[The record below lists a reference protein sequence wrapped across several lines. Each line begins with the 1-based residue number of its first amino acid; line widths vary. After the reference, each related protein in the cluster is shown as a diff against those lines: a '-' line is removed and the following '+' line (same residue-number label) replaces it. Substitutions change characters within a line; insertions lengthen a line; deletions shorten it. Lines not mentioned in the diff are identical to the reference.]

1 MEFELFD
8 LPKNS
13 AGLVHI
19 SDCNSASRSQ
29 FLQSL
34 GVLKRCS
41 IKYWDEKAFFR
52 WVSAI
57 LHKKLQF
64 KKKPSILHP
73 MIKRLQK
80 RWLKRETI
88 SPKSVWC
95 VTTLMTI
102 THADVWYFVSFAVHA
117 RVRVV
122 NNRGV
127 SDTSEMES
135 ESEYSQVWTT
145 NSISIYL
152 VFLDGNRTVAI
163 LTS

>member
-1 MEFELFD
+1 
-8 LPKNS
+8 
-13 AGLVHI
+13 
-19 SDCNSASRSQ
+19 
-29 FLQSL
+29 
-34 GVLKRCS
+34 
-41 IKYWDEKAFFR
+41 
-52 WVSAI
+52 
-57 LHKKLQF
+57 
-64 KKKPSILHP
+64 

-88 SPKSVWC
+88 RQKVF
-95 VTTLMTI
+95 I

-135 ESEYSQVWTT
+135 ESEYSQVWST
-145 NSISIYL
+145 NSISFYL

>member
-64 KKKPSILHP
+64 KKHTHFAPYDKAIAKE
-73 MIKRLQK
+73 MVEKRNNLAK
-80 RWLKRETI
+80 KCI
-88 SPKSVWC
+88 SP
-95 VTTLMTI
+95 TLMC
-102 THADVWYFVSFAVHA
+102 D
-117 RVRVV
+117 
-122 NNRGV
+122 
-127 SDTSEMES
+127 
-135 ESEYSQVWTT
+135 
-145 NSISIYL
+145 
-152 VFLDGNRTVAI
+152 I
-163 LTS
+163 LCLLQCMPA

>member
-1 MEFELFD
+1 M
-8 LPKNS
+8 
-13 AGLVHI
+13 HI
-19 SDCNSASRSQ
+19 SDCNSASWSQ

-34 GVLKRCS
+34 GVLKRC
-41 IKYWDEKAFFR
+41 IKFWDEKAFFR

-64 KKKPSILHP
+64 KKTHFAPYDEAIAKE
-73 MIKRLQK
+73 MVEKRYNFAK
-80 RWLKRETI
+80 K
-88 SPKSVWC
+88 C
-95 VTTLMTI
+95 I

-145 NSISIYL
+145 NSISSYMG
-152 VFLDGNRTVAI
+152 FF
-163 LTS
+163 

>member
-1 MEFELFD
+1 M
-8 LPKNS
+8 
-13 AGLVHI
+13 
-19 SDCNSASRSQ
+19 
-29 FLQSL
+29 
-34 GVLKRCS
+34 
-41 IKYWDEKAFFR
+41 
-52 WVSAI
+52 
-57 LHKKLQF
+57 
-64 KKKPSILHP
+64 
-73 MIKRLQK
+73 
-80 RWLKRETI
+80 
-88 SPKSVWC
+88 
-95 VTTLMTI
+95 
-102 THADVWYFVSFAVHA
+102 HA